1 MLTELFHRWYII
13 LLQYVI
19 AMIPDKKEKQSF
31 SSYLLQHWHIYLTS
45 LFDEDDIGDDSGTG
59 TVFKMMCLNILLTD
73 YDDVREEFQVSLN
86 CLVQLSMLLVDH
98 VAQCV

>member
-1 MLTELFHRWYII
+1 
-13 LLQYVI
+13 
-19 AMIPDKKEKQSF
+19 MIPDKKEKQSF

-59 TVFKMMCLNILLTD
+59 TVFKMMRLNILLTD